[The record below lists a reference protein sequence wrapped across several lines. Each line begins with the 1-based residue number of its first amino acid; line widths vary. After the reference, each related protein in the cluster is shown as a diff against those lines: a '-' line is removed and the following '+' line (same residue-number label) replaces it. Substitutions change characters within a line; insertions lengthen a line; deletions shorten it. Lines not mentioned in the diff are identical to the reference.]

1 VAEPE
6 PFLLHPSSAAFLA
19 GDKGATRQRLA
30 QRRDILDGL
39 LVVGLLAVFLFLG
52 VTLARAGQELA
63 ADANPAGRVP
73 ALLLG
78 LVLLAVGVYLQ
89 VRRVRDAAARQRLVD
104 AGLVLAARVI
114 ACRYTEGEPAVD
126 EHGQEKFGYRI
137 EIDYRFTTPAGTEIR
152 DRDETFR
159 DDLGDAP
166 LPDED
171 APVLVLYLD
180 DGHYALL

>member
-19 GDKGATRQRLA
+19 GDRDATRQRLA

-104 AGLVLAARVI
+104 AGQVLAATVS
-114 ACRYTEGEPAVD
+114 ACRY
-126 EHGQEKFGYRI
+126 
-137 EIDYRFTTPAGTEIR
+137 
-152 DRDETFR
+152 
-159 DDLGDAP
+159 
-166 LPDED
+166 
-171 APVLVLYLD
+171 PV
-180 DGHYALL
+180 G